1 MISHKDTGCQ
11 SINGQTLSRENEN
24 IMLAIHSKVTNFIL
38 KQMNKQLENSG
49 TNLNTFTSVPTV
61 IKVNKEV
68 PSTEES
74 QIPTFIRDESQ
85 GNTSLNKNIVNQNI
99 RNNGTIHNSQYDS
112 TNNCENER
120 SNV

>member
-24 IMLAIHSKVTNFIL
+24 IMLAIRSKVTNFIL

-99 RNNGTIHNSQYDS
+99 RNNGTIPNSQYNS